1 MNKVDRITKS
11 LIDDFSKVMELETK
25 DQSKLFE
32 MFATYSI
39 LSKHHSEKFELDD
52 VVGGEGGDCGIDGL
66 AIIFSGVLVNT
77 LEEIDD
83 ILERSGI
90 ISEVN
95 IILVQSKTSASFDG
109 GEMRTFGDGVVDFFS
124 ENPTLVRN
132 DFIQKKAL
140 LVEKIISIAA
150 KVKKITCKM
159 FYVTTG
165 KWLDDQNLLSR
176 ISKIQEDIE
185 NLSLFKEISFSTLG
199 AKEIQKYYR
208 ETQERVSATIKFQNK
223 VLIPDIDGVQESYIG
238 TLELKEF
245 LNIII
250 DDLGNIKRGIFYDN
264 VRDFQG
270 ENDVNVSIEKTL
282 RSSKSGRLAVLNN
295 GITIVTK
302 SLTVARN
309 DFSLEDYQIVNGCQT
324 SHVIYNNRDIVNKD
338 ISLPIKIIVPANDEV
353 INDII
358 IANNSQTEVK
368 KEELMAL
375 SDFQKNLELFYNT
388 IDDPKKRL
396 FYERRSKQYDSDS
409 GIERVRIVTISSQVR
424 SFASMF
430 LDKPH
435 LASRFYGQLL
445 EELRDVAFLED
456 HELLPYYTSS
466 YALYKLEFYFRNKN
480 LDSKYRKFKYH
491 ILMMLKNYTNNEK
504 VPPFNS
510 KKVNKL
516 SEEIN
521 KILYNS
527 NLLDIFK
534 ELTSIIEEVV
544 EDINDTETTK
554 RISLNKEL
562 VDKLQELKKE
572 TV

>member
-1 MNKVDRITKS
+1 MDRITKS
-11 LIDDFSKVMELETK
+11 LMDDFSKVMEIETNN
-25 DQSKLFE
+25 QSKLFE
-32 MFATYSI
+32 MFSTYSI

-66 AIIFSGVLVNT
+66 AIIFSGILVNT
-77 LEEIDD
+77 VEEIDD
-83 ILERSGI
+83 ILERSGL

-95 IILVQSKTSASFDG
+95 IILVQSKTSSSFDG
-109 GEMRTFGDGVVDFFS
+109 GEMRTFGDGVIDFFS
-124 ENPTLVRN
+124 ENPGLVRN
-132 DFIQKKAL
+132 EFIQKKAK

-176 ISKIQEDIE
+176 ISKVQEEVE
-185 NLSLFKEISFSTLG
+185 NLSLFKEINFTPLG

-208 ETQERVSATIKFQNK
+208 ETQEKVNATIKFQNK
-223 VLIPDIDGVQESYIG
+223 VLIPDIEGVQESYIG
-238 TLELKEF
+238 TLELKEY
-245 LNIII
+245 LKIIV

-270 ENDVNVSIEKTL
+270 ENDVNLSIEKTL

-302 SLTVARN
+302 TLTVARN

-324 SHVIYNNRDIVNKD
+324 SHVIYNNREFLNLDV
-338 ISLPIKIIVPANDEV
+338 SLPIKIIVPENDEV
-353 INDII
+353 VNDII
-358 IANNSQTEVK
+358 VANNSQTEVK

-375 SDFQKNLELFYNT
+375 SDFQKNLELFYNS

-396 FYERRSKQYDSDS
+396 YYERRSKQYDSDP
-409 GIERVRIVTISSQVR
+409 GIERVRIITISSQVR

-435 LASRFYGQLL
+435 LASRFYGKLL
-445 EELRDVAFLED
+445 EELQGTAFLED

-466 YALYKLEFYFRNKN
+466 FALYKLEFYFRNKN

-491 ILMMLKNYTNNEK
+491 ILMLLKIYSNEEK
-504 VPPFNS
+504 VPNFNS
-510 KKVNKL
+510 KKINRYC
-516 SEEIN
+516 EDIN
-521 KILYNS
+521 KILYNG
-527 NLLDIFK
+527 NLLDVFK
-534 ELTSIIEEVV
+534 ELTTVIDKVV

-562 VDKLQELKKE
+562 IDKFQEMKIKLN
-572 TV
+572 